1 MVVAQAQITRSD
13 DFNETPLRKEASLE
27 TDDAVCW
34 MLDNTPVTVLHITM
48 QGSIKLAHIRTTEG
62 QTGYVNEAS
71 ACEAGQAATET
82 AETWLSGEVA
92 SGVCVRCGSG
102 AHS

>member
-34 MLDNTPVTVLHITM
+34 MLDHTPVTVLHITM
-48 QGSIKLAHIRTTEG
+48 QGSIKLAHVRTTEG
-62 QTGYVNEAS
+62 QTGYVKFQHVQPDKRRLKR
-71 ACEAGQAATET
+71 G
-82 AETWLSGEVA
+82 
-92 SGVCVRCGSG
+92 
-102 AHS
+102 